1 VIEIFF
7 IYRRGRRERRVR
19 ELREKKLRSLSIIA
33 ENQVGIYNY
42 IILQTI
48 DMNPVDYLR
57 ISLIDRCNFRCLYC
71 MPEGSELDYVL
82 QQQLLTH
89 SELLTLLREVF
100 VPVGFTKFR
109 LTGGEP
115 LLRPGV
121 VELVGAIASMP
132 QTRDLSMTTNGFLLA
147 GMAADLYNA
156 GLRRINISLDSLE
169 PETFDRIIG
178 SRGRSRWMQVW
189 QGIQAAYEAGFDPL
203 KLNVVVIPGVNDG
216 EILELA
222 ELTINRNWHV
232 RFIEFMPIGNGD
244 LFGDKGWV
252 ASADLR
258 QQISDKYGLAES
270 GVRGNGPADVFQI
283 PGAKGTLGFISQM
296 SECFCDRCN
305 RMRLSADGWLRPC
318 LLNETGQID
327 LKTALRNGVSTIE
340 LRDRVRQILEIKPE
354 INFKQRD
361 SGTTQGNYSRTMSQ
375 IGG

>member
-1 VIEIFF
+1 
-7 IYRRGRRERRVR
+7 
-19 ELREKKLRSLSIIA
+19 
-33 ENQVGIYNY
+33 
-42 IILQTI
+42 
-48 DMNPVDYLR
+48 
-57 ISLIDRCNFRCLYC
+57 

-100 VPVGFTKFR
+100 IPVGFTKFR

-121 VELVGAIASMP
+121 VELVGAIASLP
-132 QTRDLSMTTNGFLLA
+132 ETRDLSMTTNGFLLA
-147 GMAADLYNA
+147 GMAENLYKA

-169 PETFDRIIG
+169 AETFDKIIG

-189 QGIQAAYEAGFDPL
+189 QGIQAAYEVGFDPL

-232 RFIEFMPIGNGD
+232 RFIEFMPIGNND

-327 LKTALRNGVSTIE
+327 LKTALRNGVSTVE
-340 LRDRVRQILEIKPE
+340 LRDRVQQILEIKPE

>member
-1 VIEIFF
+1 
-7 IYRRGRRERRVR
+7 
-19 ELREKKLRSLSIIA
+19 
-33 ENQVGIYNY
+33 
-42 IILQTI
+42 
-48 DMNPVDYLR
+48 MNPVDYLR

-71 MPEGSELDYVL
+71 MPEGSDLDYVL

-100 VPVGFTKFR
+100 IPVGFTKFR

-132 QTRDLSMTTNGFLLA
+132 ETRDLSMTTNGFLLA
-147 GMAADLYNA
+147 GMAENLYNA

-169 PETFDRIIG
+169 PETFDKIIG

-189 QGIQAAYEAGFDPL
+189 EGIQAAYQAGFDPL

-216 EILELA
+216 EILDLA
-222 ELTINRNWHV
+222 ALTINRNWHV
-232 RFIEFMPIGNGD
+232 RFIEFMPIGNND

-270 GVRGNGPADVFQI
+270 GIRGNGPADVFQI

-327 LKTALRNGVSTIE
+327 LKTALRNGVSTGE
-340 LRDRVRQILEIKPE
+340 LRDRVQQILEIKPE